1 MVAIREN
8 RLTTSHT
15 GAGNTEA
22 VQKLKKEER
31 ALTILGGKTERKLT
45 VGNYKRLRF
54 EPPVMDALKTTLK
67 HQALK

>member
-1 MVAIREN
+1 MVGIREN

-15 GAGNTEA
+15 AAGNTEA
-22 VQKLKKEER
+22 VQKKEER